1 MAGIEKEIERLKEL
15 CHPNIIKYLH
25 VDASSDR
32 KSVYILLEYMP
43 GGSVRN
49 LLDKFG
55 PLDEKI
61 IKIYM
66 KQILKGLKYLHSNNI
81 IHNNLKCSNILV
93 ANEGTIKISDFAVV
107 KCASTFELSPK
118 PSKENTCENTDRAM
132 ISESGGNLL
141 YWTAPEV
148 IENATVS
155 KAADIWSLGC
165 LMFEM
170 STGSPPWTQLAS
182 DPEKILKR
190 MLKLPSGPELPSD
203 VLSPSARTWLCRCF
217 ERRPEKR
224 PTVEQL
230 LDDPF
235 ITCVDGEELQAVAR
249 AKQLVKRTSLRLEK
263 GFLVNDEIIALAITE
278 ESKAIANSK
287 SQPVLR
293 IPGMNSTTTSEG
305 PTAKKKLTEVDKMVE
320 AQVSTV
326 DSAEAK
332 AKQQRR
338 KMWEEALRQ
347 ELERRRL
354 QTS

>member
-1 MAGIEKEIERLKEL
+1 
-15 CHPNIIKYLH
+15 
-25 VDASSDR
+25 
-32 KSVYILLEYMP
+32 MP

-66 KQILKGLKYLHSNNI
+66 RQILKGLKYLHSNNI

-107 KCASTFELSPK
+107 KCASTFELSLK

-132 ISESGGNLL
+132 VSESASNSL
-141 YWTAPEV
+141 YWMAPEV
-148 IENATVS
+148 IENATAS

-170 STGSPPWTQLAS
+170 STGSPPWAQSAS
-182 DPEKILKR
+182 DPEKVLRRILKS
-190 MLKLPSGPELPSD
+190 PNGPELPSD
-203 VLSPSARTWLCRCF
+203 VLSLPARSWLCRCF

-224 PTVEQL
+224 PTVEEL

-235 ITCVDGEELQAVAR
+235 ITCIDEAADLQ
-249 AKQLVKRTSLRLEK
+249 AKQLAKRISLHLEED
-263 GFLVNDEIIALAITE
+263 FLMNNEIIIE

-287 SQPVLR
+287 SHPVLR
-293 IPGMNSTTTSEG
+293 IPRMNSIIIKQDPIT
-305 PTAKKKLTEVDKMVE
+305 KKKLTEVNKLAKV
-320 AQVSTV
+320 QVSAA
-326 DSAEAK
+326 DNAEAK
-332 AKQQRR
+332 AKEQRR

-354 QTS
+354 QTT